1 MADDPAESGGG
12 SDYPSTRSRELLAV
26 EHVAADAPEVPA
38 LMVSA
43 GSKKPASRA
52 TAAPATKPSFA
63 PPPPS
68 ALLSRLQDFLPQ
80 MAAANEDLVEAMRH
94 RPAEEFDVEH
104 VGEDE
109 DARRVE
115 MDVGLGVVDLKTRE
129 AAEAVAKSG
138 DVAVVD
144 AEPDADASDDASA
157 IAKRRKE
164 VAEAREDA
172 TIRIPG
178 LDADAAPG
186 KRAGI
191 EEL

>member
-1 MADDPAESGGG
+1 MAGDADERDGG
-12 SDYPSTRSRELLAV
+12 SAPPSGRSRELLAV

-38 LMVSA
+38 LLVGA
-43 GSKKPASRA
+43 GSKKPASGA
-52 TAAPATKPSFA
+52 TAAPPTKPSFA

-80 MAAANEDLVEAMRH
+80 MAAANDDLAEAMRH

-104 VGEDE
+104 VGEDA
-109 DARRVE
+109 DAARVE

-129 AAEAVAKSG
+129 AADAVAASVG
-138 DVAVVD
+138 VAVVD
-144 AEPDADASDDASA
+144 AEPDADASGDASA
-157 IAKRRKE
+157 LAKRRRR

-178 LDADAAPG
+178 LDPDAAPG

>member
-1 MADDPAESGGG
+1 MADDAAERGGG
-12 SDYPSTRSRELLAV
+12 SAPISTRSRELLAV
-26 EHVAADAPEVPA
+26 EHVAADAPEVSA
-38 LMVSA
+38 LMVST

-52 TAAPATKPSFA
+52 TAAPTKPSFVS
-63 PPPPS
+63 PPPS

-80 MAAANEDLVEAMRH
+80 MAAANDDLAEAMRH

-104 VGEDE
+104 VGEDA

-129 AAEAVAKSG
+129 AADAVAKSCG
-138 DVAVVD
+138 VAVVG
-144 AEPDADASDDASA
+144 AEPDADASGDASA
-157 IAKRRKE
+157 FAKRRKQ
-164 VAEAREDA
+164 VADAREDA

>member
-1 MADDPAESGGG
+1 MADDAAERGDDSAP
-12 SDYPSTRSRELLAV
+12 PSIRSRELLAV
-26 EHVAADAPEVPA
+26 EHVAADASEVPA
-38 LMVSA
+38 LMVGA

-52 TAAPATKPSFA
+52 TAAPPTKPSFA

-80 MAAANEDLVEAMRH
+80 MAAANDDLAEAMRH

-104 VGEDE
+104 VGEDA
-109 DARRVE
+109 DAARGDGRRARRGGPK
-115 MDVGLGVVDLKTRE
+115 DAGSGGCGC
-129 AAEAVAKSG
+129 KSCG
-138 DVAVVD
+138 VAVVG
-144 AEPDADASDDASA
+144 AEPDADASGDASA
-157 IAKRRKE
+157 FAKRRKQ
-164 VAEAREDA
+164 VADAREDA

>member
-1 MADDPAESGGG
+1 MADDAAERGDDSAP
-12 SDYPSTRSRELLAV
+12 PSIRSRELLAV
-26 EHVAADAPEVPA
+26 EHVAADASEVPA
-38 LMVSA
+38 LMVGA

-52 TAAPATKPSFA
+52 TAAPPTKPSFA

-80 MAAANEDLVEAMRH
+80 MAAANDDLAEAMRH

-104 VGEDE
+104 VGEDA

-129 AAEAVAKSG
+129 AADAVAKSCG
-138 DVAVVD
+138 VAVVG
-144 AEPDADASDDASA
+144 AEPDADASGDASA
-157 IAKRRKE
+157 FAKRRKQ
-164 VAEAREDA
+164 VADAREDA